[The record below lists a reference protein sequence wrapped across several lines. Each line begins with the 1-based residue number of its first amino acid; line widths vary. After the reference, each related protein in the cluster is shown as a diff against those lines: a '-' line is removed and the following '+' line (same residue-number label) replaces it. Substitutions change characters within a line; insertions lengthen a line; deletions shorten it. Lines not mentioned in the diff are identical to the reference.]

1 VTTSLTRGAVAALA
15 AVLVLGALAGCASPP
30 PLLSQK
36 QVDSG
41 VLSPEHPELTE
52 EQQADCEGCHKVE

>member
-1 VTTSLTRGAVAALA
+1 MRVLTRTAVPALA

-30 PLLSQK
+30 PLLTQK

-41 VLSPEHPELTE
+41 VLPPEHPKLTE
-52 EQQADCEGCHKVE
+52 AQNDKCDGCHKVE